1 MSTLATKFAA
11 GFILASA
18 IAVLAP
24 AGVSLAQDAEAIR
37 AKCIA
42 LSGNN
47 AITGNAEDNTSRY
60 RTEVYINCMRQHGLK
75 P

>member
-11 GFILASA
+11 GFVFASA

-24 AGVSLAQDAEAIR
+24 SGPALAQDADAIR
-37 AKCIA
+37 AKCIGLA
-42 LSGNN
+42 GNN
-47 AITGNAEDNTSRY
+47 SITSNAEDPLSRA
-60 RTEVYINCMRQHGLK
+60 RVEVYVNCMRQHGLN